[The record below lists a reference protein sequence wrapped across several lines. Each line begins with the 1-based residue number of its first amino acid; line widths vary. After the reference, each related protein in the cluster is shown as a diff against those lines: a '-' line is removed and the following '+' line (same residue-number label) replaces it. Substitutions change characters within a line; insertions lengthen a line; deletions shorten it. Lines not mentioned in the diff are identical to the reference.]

1 MGETVTFKTADGV
14 DLVGYVRGNGK
25 TAVVLSAMCYNTP
38 TEDWDD
44 FARLLDKEGYMSM
57 TYLYRGIKPSGG
69 NRTTASL
76 EQDIAAAVQYVKS
89 RGAEHI
95 VLAGGSCGGTMSVLE
110 ASKTPIEALVVLA
123 SPQAV
128 EGVGA
133 TDEALA
139 KVTVPKLFVASQDD
153 QFTAPMLAMFD
164 KLPDPK
170 EKHIYPGSVHG
181 TSLFATDYGD
191 DLTQRLLTFIKAN
204 APAR

>member
-1 MGETVTFKTADGV
+1 MPKALFSEWADP
-14 DLVGYVRGNGK
+14 VGDEEDARGMQQGQ
-25 TAVVLSAMCYNTP
+25 
-38 TEDWDD
+38 DD
-44 FARLLDKEGYMSM
+44 
-57 TYLYRGIKPSGG
+57 
-69 NRTTASL
+69 
-76 EQDIAAAVQYVKS
+76 AA
-89 RGAEHI
+89 
-95 VLAGGSCGGTMSVLE
+95 LSVL
-110 ASKTPIEALVVLA
+110 TPIEALVVLA

-133 TDEALA
+133 TDETLA

-170 EKHIYPGSVHG
+170 EKHVYPGSVHG
-181 TSLFATDYGD
+181 TELFATDYGD